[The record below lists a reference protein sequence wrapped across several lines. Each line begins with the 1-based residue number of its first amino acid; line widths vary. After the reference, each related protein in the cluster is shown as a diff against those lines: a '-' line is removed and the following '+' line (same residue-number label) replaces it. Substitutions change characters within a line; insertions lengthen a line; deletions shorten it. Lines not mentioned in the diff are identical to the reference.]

1 MNQPPS
7 DTCQAASQFEI
18 PKGKTMPSNLTSQTK
33 SSKAK
38 WRLGIL
44 LPLGAALSGAAFAAK
59 PIVDATA
66 IEEEEVVLDDVKVK
80 AAREAQA
87 NRFKAGTSSTG
98 SKTEMAL
105 RDIPQSISVVK
116 KELIESQNAFNLRD
130 ALRNV
135 SGLTIAAGEGGRTGD
150 SITLRGFAAS
160 TDQYLD
166 GVKDNGQYSRDTFFI
181 DKAEVLKGASSILF
195 GRGATGGVINQ
206 IAKKPTGKTGVNG
219 GFTYGLYDFKRTSID
234 AESSYK
240 DLSARL
246 NFMYQD
252 TDSFRDYNTSTRWGI
267 APSFALKLTPDT
279 DLSLNLLH
287 QEEEGMFDYGVPMWR
302 GRPADVPI
310 NTFYGFT
317 DNRTMDT
324 DVNVATVALTH
335 RFNKDF
341 SVKNAIRY
349 GDYERKFLTHLFSGA
364 AAYTGANAGTIA
376 RSQALRLNTQENVY
390 NQTDFVFK
398 KPLFGF
404 NNTLMFGSEFGWED
418 YDFKS
423 KNSTGVSRISI
434 FNPIITAG
442 STGPATDFSG
452 TLATNRLTHAQ
463 TYAGYVLDQFEISP
477 EWKLLA
483 GTRYDV
489 FEAQQDDLIGTAD
502 FESSVNQWS
511 PRGGI
516 VWQPA
521 KWQSY
526 YFSYGKSFNPSGESL
541 SLSANN
547 ANLPPEQN
555 HNYEIG
561 AKLDFFGGR
570 LSATGALF
578 RLEKTN
584 ARTTSPLDPN
594 LQILSGEQRTDGFEL
609 GLAGEI
615 LPKWDVSMTY
625 AYLDAKI
632 TKSTT
637 TATGSVSGLVKS
649 YEGMNAVNVPEHSG
663 VVWTTYHLTDNWEIG
678 GGVFYASDRY
688 ADNVNEAVL
697 PGYARLDAVLA
708 YHQKHY
714 DVQLNVFNLADTV
727 YYESGQQNSALPGM
741 PVSGQLSVN
750 FKY

>member
-1 MNQPPS
+1 M
-7 DTCQAASQFEI
+7 TTKHAI
-18 PKGKTMPSNLTSQTK
+18 KKPKWQ
-33 SSKAK
+33 
-38 WRLGIL
+38 LGVL
-44 LPLGAALSGAAFAAK
+44 LPLGAVLGGQALAAD
-59 PIVDATA
+59 PGGETVNDQDIVL
-66 IEEEEVVLDDVKVK
+66 EDVKVK
-80 AAREAQA
+80 AVREKQA
-87 NRFKAGTSSTG
+87 NRFKAETSSTG

-105 RDIPQSISVVK
+105 RDIPQSVSVVK
-116 KELIESQNAFNLRD
+116 EELIESQNAFNLRD

-150 SITLRGFAAS
+150 SITLRGFAANS
-160 TDQYLD
+160 DQYLD
-166 GVKDNGQYSRDTFFI
+166 GVKDNGQYNRDTFFI
-181 DKAEVLKGASSILF
+181 EKAEVLKGASSILF

-219 GFTYGLYDFKRTSID
+219 SFTYGLYDFKRTAID
-234 AESSYK
+234 AETQYQ

-246 NFMYQD
+246 NVMYQD
-252 TDSFRDYNTSTRWGI
+252 SESFRDYNDSNRWGI
-267 APSFALKLTPDT
+267 APSFKWEIDADT

-287 QEEEGMFDYGVPMWR
+287 QQEQGVFDYGVPMYN

-310 NTFYGFT
+310 NTFYGFY
-317 DNRTMDT
+317 DNRMMDT
-324 DVNVATVALTH
+324 DTNVATVALTH
-335 RFNKDF
+335 RFNQDF
-341 SVKNAIRY
+341 SVKNTVRY
-349 GDYERKFLTHLFSGA
+349 GDYERKYLTHLFSGN

-390 NQTDFVFK
+390 NQTDFVVK

-404 NNTLMFGSEFGWED
+404 NNTLMFGSEFGWEE

-423 KNSTGVSRISI
+423 KNSTGVTRVSI
-434 FNPIITAG
+434 FDPVITASVG
-442 STGPATDFSG
+442 SGLASDFSG
-452 TLATNRLTHAQ
+452 TLATDRLTHAQ
-463 TYAGYVLDQFEISP
+463 TYAGYVLDQLEISP

-489 FEAQQDDLIGTAD
+489 FDVQQQDRLGVANFD
-502 FESSVNQWS
+502 SSVDQWS

-516 VWQPA
+516 VWQPT
-521 KWQSY
+521 KTQSY
-526 YFSYGKSFNPSGESL
+526 YFSYGKSFNPSAESL

-561 AKLDFFGGR
+561 AKWDLFDGH
-570 LSATGALF
+570 LSATAALF

-584 ARTTSPLDPN
+584 ARTTSPIDAN
-594 LQILSGEQRTDGFEL
+594 LQILAGEQRTDGFEL
-609 GLAGEI
+609 GLAGEV
-615 LPKWDVSMTY
+615 LPKWDVSLTY

-649 YEGMNAVNVPEHSG
+649 YEGMTAVNVPEHSG
-663 VVWTTYHLTDNWEIG
+663 VAWTTYHLTDNWEVG

-688 ADNVNEAVL
+688 ADSVNEAVL

-714 DVQLNVFNLADTV
+714 DVQLNVFNLTDTV
-727 YYESGQQNSALPGM
+727 YYESGQTNSALPGT
-741 PVSGQLSVN
+741 PVSGQLTVS

>member
-1 MNQPPS
+1 M
-7 DTCQAASQFEI
+7 
-18 PKGKTMPSNLTSQTK
+18 SNNNSSRK
-33 SSKAK
+33 SK
-38 WRLGIL
+38 WRLGAL
-44 LPLGAALSGAAFAAK
+44 LPLGAALSGMAMAAE
-59 PIVDATA
+59 P
-66 IEEEEVVLDDVKVK
+66 IEEPAANEEQEIILKDVKVK
-80 AAREAQA
+80 ANREKQA
-87 NRFKAGTSSTG
+87 NRFKAETSSTG

-105 RDIPQSISVVK
+105 RDIPQSVSVVK
-116 KELIESQNAFNLRD
+116 KELIQSQNAFSLRD
-130 ALRNV
+130 ALKNV

-160 TDQYLD
+160 SDQYLD
-166 GVKDNGQYSRDTFFI
+166 GVKDNGQYNRDTFFI
-181 DKAEVLKGASSILF
+181 ERAEVLKGASSILF

-206 IAKKPTGKTGVNG
+206 VAKKPTGKTGISG
-219 GFTYGLYDFKRTSID
+219 GFTYGLYDFKRTSLD
-234 AESSYK
+234 AESAYK

-252 TDSFRDYNTSTRWGI
+252 AGSFRDYNSTNRWGI

-287 QEEEGMFDYGVPMWR
+287 QEEEGVFDYGVPMYK

-310 NTFYGFT
+310 NTFYGFA
-317 DNRTMDT
+317 DNRLMDT

-335 RFNKDF
+335 RFNSDF
-341 SVKNAIRY
+341 SVKNSVRV
-349 GDYERKFLTHLFSGA
+349 GEYERKYLTHLFSGA
-364 AAYTGANAGTIA
+364 ATGSGLNATIN
-376 RSQALRLNTQENVY
+376 RTQALRLNTQENVY

-423 KNSTGVSRISI
+423 KNSFRANGTSTTFPISI
-434 FNPIITAG
+434 FNPVSARSTAIL
-442 STGPATDFSG
+442 ADDFSG
-452 TLATNRLTHAQ
+452 VLATNRATHAQ

-489 FEAQQDDLIGTAD
+489 FEAQQEDRLGVAN
-502 FESSVNQWS
+502 FESSVDQWS

-516 VWQPA
+516 VWQPTKA
-521 KWQSY
+521 QSY
-526 YFSYGKSFNPSGESL
+526 YFSYGKSFNPSAESL

-547 ANLPPEQN
+547 VNLPPEQN

-561 AKLDFFGGR
+561 AKLDFFDNR
-570 LSATGALF
+570 LSATAALF

-615 LPKWDVSMTY
+615 LPRWDVSVTY
-625 AYLDAKI
+625 AYLDSEV
-632 TKSTT
+632 TKSNN
-637 TATGSVSGLVKS
+637 TAVGSVSGQTKS
-649 YEGMNAVNVPEHSG
+649 FQG
-663 VVWTTYHLTDNWEIG
+663 
-678 GGVFYASDRY
+678 
-688 ADNVNEAVL
+688 
-697 PGYARLDAVLA
+697 
-708 YHQKHY
+708 
-714 DVQLNVFNLADTV
+714 
-727 YYESGQQNSALPGM
+727 
-741 PVSGQLSVN
+741 
-750 FKY
+750 

>member
-1 MNQPPS
+1 M
-7 DTCQAASQFEI
+7 
-18 PKGKTMPSNLTSQTK
+18 SNKNSSRK
-33 SSKAK
+33 SK
-38 WRLGIL
+38 WRLGAL
-44 LPLGAALSGAAFAAK
+44 LPLGAALSGMAMAAE
-59 PIVDATA
+59 P
-66 IEEEEVVLDDVKVK
+66 IEEPTANEEQEIILKDVKVK
-80 AAREAQA
+80 ANREKQA
-87 NRFKAGTSSTG
+87 NRFKAETSSTG

-105 RDIPQSISVVK
+105 RDIPQSVSVVK
-116 KELIESQNAFNLRD
+116 KELIQSQNAFSLRD
-130 ALRNV
+130 ALKNV

-160 TDQYLD
+160 SDQYLD
-166 GVKDNGQYSRDTFFI
+166 GVKDNGQYNRDTFFI
-181 DKAEVLKGASSILF
+181 ERAEVLKGASSILF

-206 IAKKPTGKTGVNG
+206 VAKKPTGKTGITG
-219 GFTYGLYDFKRTSID
+219 GFTYGLYDFKRTSLD
-234 AESSYK
+234 AESAYK

-252 TDSFRDYNTSTRWGI
+252 AGSFRDYNSTNRWGI

-287 QEEEGMFDYGVPMWR
+287 QEEEGVFDYGVPMYK

-310 NTFYGFT
+310 NTFYGFA
-317 DNRTMDT
+317 DNRLMDT

-335 RFNKDF
+335 RFNSDF
-341 SVKNAIRY
+341 SVKNSVRV
-349 GDYERKFLTHLFSGA
+349 GEYERKYLTHLFSGA
-364 AAYTGANAGTIA
+364 ATGSGLNATIN
-376 RSQALRLNTQENVY
+376 RTQALRLNTQENVY

-423 KNSTGVSRISI
+423 KNSFRANGTSTTFPISI
-434 FNPIITAG
+434 FNPVSARSTARLA
-442 STGPATDFSG
+442 SDFSG
-452 TLATNRLTHAQ
+452 TLATDRLTHAQ
-463 TYAGYVLDQFEISP
+463 TYAGYVLDQFEITP

-489 FEAQQDDLIGTAD
+489 FEAQQEDRLGVAN
-502 FESSVNQWS
+502 FESSVDQWS

-516 VWQPA
+516 VWQPTKA
-521 KWQSY
+521 QSY
-526 YFSYGKSFNPSGESL
+526 YFSYGKSFNPSAESL

-547 ANLPPEQN
+547 TNLPPEQN

-561 AKLDFFGGR
+561 AKLDFFNNR
-570 LSATGALF
+570 LSATAALF

-615 LPKWDVSMTY
+615 LPKWDVSVTY
-625 AYLDAKI
+625 AYLDSEV
-632 TKSTT
+632 TKSNT
-637 TATGSVSGLVKS
+637 TAVGSVSGQTKS
-649 YEGMNAVNVPEHSG
+649 FQGMNSTNVPEHSG
-663 VVWTTYHLTDNWEIG
+663 VAWTSYRLTDNWEIG
-678 GGVFYASDRY
+678 GGVFYATDRY
-688 ADNVNEAVL
+688 ADSVNEAVL
-697 PGYARLDAVLA
+697 PGYARLDAVVA

-714 DVQLNVFNLADTV
+714 DVQLNVFNLTDTV
-727 YYESGQQNSALPGM
+727 YYESGQQNSALPGT
-741 PVSGQLSVN
+741 PVTGQLSVN

>member
-1 MNQPPS
+1 M
-7 DTCQAASQFEI
+7 
-18 PKGKTMPSNLTSQTK
+18 SNNNSSRK
-33 SSKAK
+33 SK
-38 WRLGIL
+38 WRLGAL
-44 LPLGAALSGAAFAAK
+44 LPLGAALSGIAMAAE
-59 PIVDATA
+59 P
-66 IEEEEVVLDDVKVK
+66 IEEPTANDEQEIILKDVKVK
-80 AAREAQA
+80 ANREKQA
-87 NRFKAGTSSTG
+87 NRFKAETSSTG

-105 RDIPQSISVVK
+105 RDIPQSVSVVK
-116 KELIESQNAFNLRD
+116 KELIQSQNAFSLRD
-130 ALRNV
+130 ALKNV

-160 TDQYLD
+160 SDQYLD
-166 GVKDNGQYSRDTFFI
+166 GVKDNGQYNRDTFFI
-181 DKAEVLKGASSILF
+181 ERAEVLKGASSILF

-206 IAKKPTGKTGVNG
+206 VAKKPTGKTGITG
-219 GFTYGLYDFKRTSID
+219 GFTYGLYDFKRTSLD
-234 AESSYK
+234 AETTYK
-240 DLSARL
+240 DLSGRL

-252 TDSFRDYNTSTRWGI
+252 AGSFRDYNSTNRWGI

-287 QEEEGMFDYGVPMWR
+287 QEEEGVFDYGVPMYK

-310 NTFYGFT
+310 NTFYGFA
-317 DNRTMDT
+317 DNRLMDT

-335 RFNKDF
+335 RFNSDF
-341 SVKNAIRY
+341 SVKNSVRV
-349 GDYERKFLTHLFSGA
+349 GEYERKYLTHLFSGA
-364 AAYTGANAGTIA
+364 ATGSGLNATIN
-376 RSQALRLNTQENVY
+376 RTQALRLNTQENVY
-390 NQTDFVFK
+390 NQTDFIFK
-398 KPLFGF
+398 KPLLGF

-423 KNSTGVSRISI
+423 KNSFRANGTSTTFPISI
-434 FNPIITAG
+434 FNPVSARSTAIL
-442 STGPATDFSG
+442 ADDFSG
-452 TLATNRLTHAQ
+452 VLATNRATHAQ

-489 FEAQQDDLIGTAD
+489 FEAQQEDRLGVAN
-502 FESSVNQWS
+502 FESSVDQWS

-516 VWQPA
+516 VWQPS
-521 KWQSY
+521 KTQSY
-526 YFSYGKSFNPSGESL
+526 YFSYGKSFNPSAESL

-547 ANLPPEQN
+547 TNLPPEQN

-561 AKLDFFGGR
+561 AKLDFFDNR
-570 LSATGALF
+570 LSATAALF

-594 LQILSGEQRTDGFEL
+594 LQILAGEQRTDGFEL

-615 LPKWDVSMTY
+615 LPRWDVSVTY
-625 AYLDAKI
+625 AYLNAEI
-632 TKSTT
+632 TKSNNS
-637 TATGSVSGLVKS
+637 AVGSVSGQTKS
-649 YEGMNAVNVPEHSG
+649 FQGMNSTNVPEHSG
-663 VVWTTYHLTDNWEIG
+663 VAWTSYRLTDNWEIG
-678 GGVFYASDRY
+678 GGVFYATDRY

-714 DVQLNVFNLADTV
+714 DVQLNVFNLTDTV
-727 YYESGQQNSALPGM
+727 YYESGQQNSALPGT
-741 PVSGQLSVN
+741 PVTGQLSVN

>member
-1 MNQPPS
+1 MSKN
-7 DTCQAASQFEI
+7 
-18 PKGKTMPSNLTSQTK
+18 N
-33 SSKAK
+33 SSTKAK
-38 WRLGIL
+38 WRLGAL
-44 LPLGAALSGAAFAAK
+44 LPLGAALSGMAMAAE
-59 PIVDATA
+59 P
-66 IEEEEVVLDDVKVK
+66 IEEHTANEEQEIILKDVKVK
-80 AAREAQA
+80 ANREKEA
-87 NRFKAGTSSTG
+87 NRFKAETSSTG

-105 RDIPQSISVVK
+105 RDIPQSVSVVK
-116 KELIESQNAFNLRD
+116 KELIQSQNAFSLRD
-130 ALRNV
+130 ALKNV

-160 TDQYLD
+160 SDQYLD
-166 GVKDNGQYSRDTFFI
+166 GVKDNGQYNRDTFFI
-181 DKAEVLKGASSILF
+181 ERAEVLKGASSILF

-206 IAKKPTGKTGVNG
+206 VAKKPTGKTGITG
-219 GFTYGLYDFKRTSID
+219 GFTYGLYDFKRTSLD
-234 AESSYK
+234 AETAYK
-240 DLSARL
+240 DLSGRL

-252 TDSFRDYNTSTRWGI
+252 AGSFRDYNSTNRWGI

-287 QEEEGMFDYGVPMWR
+287 QEEEGVFDYGVPMYK

-310 NTFYGFT
+310 NTFYGFA

-335 RFNKDF
+335 RFNSDF
-341 SVKNAIRY
+341 SVKNSVRV
-349 GDYERKFLTHLFSGA
+349 GEYERLYLTHLFSGA
-364 AAYTGANAGTIA
+364 ATGSGLNATIN
-376 RSQALRLNTQENVY
+376 RTQALRLNTQENVY

-423 KNSTGVSRISI
+423 KNSFRANGTTTTFPISI
-434 FNPIITAG
+434 FNPVSARSTAILAG
-442 STGPATDFSG
+442 DFSG
-452 TLATNRLTHAQ
+452 TLATDRLTHAQ
-463 TYAGYVLDQFEISP
+463 TYAGYVLDQFEITP

-489 FEAQQDDLIGTAD
+489 FEAQQEDRLGAASFD
-502 FESSVNQWS
+502 SSVDQWS
-511 PRGGI
+511 PRGGV
-516 VWQPA
+516 VWQPTKTQA
-521 KWQSY
+521 Y
-526 YFSYGKSFNPSGESL
+526 YFSYGKSFNPSAESL

-547 ANLPPEQN
+547 TNLPPEQN

-561 AKLDFFGGR
+561 AKLDFFDNR
-570 LSATGALF
+570 LSATAALF

-594 LQILSGEQRTDGFEL
+594 LQILAGEQRTDGFEL

-615 LPKWDVSMTY
+615 LPRWDVSVTY
-625 AYLDAKI
+625 AYLDAEI
-632 TKSTT
+632 TKSNNS
-637 TATGSVSGLVKS
+637 AVGSVSGQTKS
-649 YEGMNAVNVPEHSG
+649 FQGMNSTNVPEHSG
-663 VVWTTYHLTDNWEIG
+663 VAWTSYRLTDNWEIG
-678 GGVFYASDRY
+678 GGVFYATDRY

-714 DVQLNVFNLADTV
+714 DVQLNVFNLTDTV
-727 YYESGQQNSALPGM
+727 YYESGQQNSALPGT
-741 PVSGQLSVN
+741 PVTGQLSVN
-750 FKY
+750 IKY

>member
-1 MNQPPS
+1 MSANHS
-7 DTCQAASQFEI
+7 T
-18 PKGKTMPSNLTSQTK
+18 TK
-33 SSKAK
+33 KNTPAK
-38 WRLGIL
+38 WRLGAL
-44 LPLGAALSGAAFAAK
+44 LPLGAALSGAAFAA
-59 PIVDATA
+59 DSTA
-66 IEEEEVVLDDVKVK
+66 DVAANNDQEVVLEDVKVK
-80 AAREAQA
+80 ANREKQA
-87 NRFKAGTSSTG
+87 IRFKAETSTTG

-105 RDIPQSISVVK
+105 RDIPQSVSVVK

-160 TDQYLD
+160 SDQYLD
-166 GVKDNGQYSRDTFFI
+166 GVKDNGQYNRDTFFI
-181 DKAEVLKGASSILF
+181 EKAEVLKGASSILF

-206 IAKKPTGKTGVNG
+206 VAKKPTGKTGING
-219 GFTYGLYDFKRTSID
+219 SFTYGLYDFKRTAID
-234 AESSYK
+234 AETKYQ

-246 NFMYQD
+246 NVMYQD
-252 TDSFRDYNTSTRWGI
+252 ADSYRDYNYSNRWGI
-267 APSFALKLTPDT
+267 APSFKWDISADT
-279 DLSLNLLH
+279 DLTLNLLH
-287 QEEEGMFDYGVPMWR
+287 QQEEGVFDYGVPMYR
-302 GRPADVPI
+302 GRPAGVPI

-317 DNRTMDT
+317 DNRMMDT

-335 RFNKDF
+335 RFNQDF
-341 SVKNAIRY
+341 SVKNSIRY
-349 GDYERKFLTHLFSGA
+349 GDYERKYLTHLYSGA
-364 AAYTGANAGTIA
+364 AAYSGADAGTIA

-390 NQTDFVFK
+390 NQTDFVYK

-423 KNSTGVSRISI
+423 KNSTGVSRVSI
-434 FNPIITAG
+434 FNPRLTA
-442 STGPATDFSG
+442 SVTGLAYDFSG
-452 TLATNRLTHAQ
+452 TLATDRLTQAQ

-489 FEAQQDDLIGTAD
+489 FDAQQTDRIGTAD
-502 FESSVNQWS
+502 FNSSVDQWS

-516 VWQPA
+516 VWQPSKA
-521 KWQSY
+521 QSY
-526 YFSYGKSFNPSGESL
+526 YFSYGKSFNPSAESL

-561 AKLDFFGGR
+561 GKWELFDGK
-570 LSATGALF
+570 LSATAALF

-584 ARTTSPLDPN
+584 ARTTSPLDAN
-594 LQILSGEQRTDGFEL
+594 LQILAGEQSTDGFEA
-609 GLAGEI
+609 GLAGEV
-615 LPKWDVSMTY
+615 LPKWDVSLTY
-625 AYLDAKI
+625 AYLDSKI
-632 TKSTT
+632 SKSTS

-649 YEGMNAVNVPEHSG
+649 FEGMTAVNVPEHSG
-663 VVWTTYHLTDNWEIG
+663 VAWSTYHLTDNWEVG
-678 GGVFYASDRY
+678 GGVYYASHRY
-688 ADNVNEAVL
+688 ADSVNEAVL
-697 PGYARLDAVLA
+697 PGYARLDAVVA

-714 DVQLNVFNLADTV
+714 DVQLNVFNLTDTV
-727 YYESGQQNSALPGM
+727 YYESGQTNSALPGM
-741 PVSGQLSVN
+741 PVSGQLTVS